1 MIDEKKISEGA
12 KKIFLASLTFIWG
25 TFFFPLCWRATPGN
39 PRDEMAMLTYTLKV
53 NPFT

>member
-25 TFFFPLCWRATPGN
+25 TFFFFLSVGAQRRVTPEMRWLC
-39 PRDEMAMLTYTLKV
+39 
-53 NPFT
+53 